1 MSSFFAETII
11 IGISDVSRIFLQI
24 VIDEEKIKRVVANIV
39 GNAVKYIQ
47 REQGMILVNVEDQG
61 PFIQVMIRD
70 NGKGIGKEELP
81 FIFERFYR
89 TDSSRN
95 SRTGG
100 SGLGL
105 AIAKKI
111 MDEHGGRIW
120 AESELG
126 KGTEVYF
133 TLKKETEQNH
143 SIPNNPFPILQ
154 LVIRP
159 LQSKFS
165 YSSCSS
171 FCSVSFFM

>member
-1 MSSFFAETII
+1 MEDFRFAPVKASYFFAEC
-11 IGISDVSRIFLQI
+11 ISGMSLDLETRNIQLLYQCDVGEDVEI

-133 TLKKETEQNH
+133 TLKKETEQKEEH
-143 SIPNNPFPILQ
+143 DE
-154 LVIRP
+154 
-159 LQSKFS
+159 
-165 YSSCSS
+165 
-171 FCSVSFFM
+171 

>member
-1 MSSFFAETII
+1 MSLDLETRNIQLLYQC
-11 IGISDVSRIFLQI
+11 DVGEDVEI

-120 AESELG
+120 AEMRAWKRDRGILYIK
-126 KGTEVYF
+126 KGNRTKGG
-133 TLKKETEQNH
+133 T
-143 SIPNNPFPILQ
+143 
-154 LVIRP
+154 
-159 LQSKFS
+159 
-165 YSSCSS
+165 
-171 FCSVSFFM
+171 